1 MFALYLIGSILF
13 LGLCIMIVSIRN
25 APRGYE
31 DETGF
36 HQEEAQPLK
45 DRRGVSTESVV
56 TKPLATLNVP

>member
-36 HQEEAQPLK
+36 HQEESKPLEEREIVRE
-45 DRRGVSTESVV
+45 DSVV
-56 TKPLATLNVP
+56 AKPLATLNVP